1 MDPTI
6 EAVNPNII
14 ILSPLF
20 SELNHHHQEIWGRVV
35 PRIVENQTT
44 N

>member
-14 ILSPLF
+14 ISPLF
-20 SELNHHHQEIWGRVV
+20 LCVESPHQEIWGRVV
-35 PRIVENQTT
+35 PRIVKNQTT
-44 N
+44 K